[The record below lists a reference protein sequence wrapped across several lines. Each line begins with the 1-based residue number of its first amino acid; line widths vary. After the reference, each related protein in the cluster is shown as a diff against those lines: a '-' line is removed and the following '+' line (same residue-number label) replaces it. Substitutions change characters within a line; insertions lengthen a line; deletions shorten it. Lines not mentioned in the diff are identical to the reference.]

1 MENVENT
8 VGVLKQKRKKL
19 NVLQVILLI
28 CLILYTLIL
37 ATLFVWA
44 IITSLKDSREFRLNT
59 YKWPNKASINN
70 YINAFSE
77 FSIKVKTGRR
87 VSMLEMYWNS
97 ALYCFGT
104 AFLGTL
110 IPCITA
116 YCCSKFKYFLSKVV
130 STVVVITMIIPVVG
144 AEPAAI
150 NMARTF
156 GFYDKIWGLWA
167 MAATFC
173 GMYFLVFEAVFNSFP
188 NDYAEAAEIDGAS
201 NFTIMVRII
210 FPLVRNTFATVM
222 LILFIQRWNDYS
234 APAIY
239 LPTHPTIA
247 NGVFLFASSL
257 DAAKSPV
264 TMKVTGAMLVFIP
277 MLIVFAVF
285 NGRLMGNLTMGGIK
299 G

>member
-1 MENVENT
+1 MLFS
-8 VGVLKQKRKKL
+8 GKRKVWLCFNFRMTSDFSVYK
-19 NVLQVILLI
+19 VLPQLSPYLLF
-28 CLILYTLIL
+28 YFSFTLI
-37 ATLFVWA
+37 
-44 IITSLKDSREFRLNT
+44 SLI
-59 YKWPNKASINN
+59 Y
-70 YINAFSE
+70 
-77 FSIKVKTGRR
+77 
-87 VSMLEMYWNS
+87 
-97 ALYCFGT
+97 
-104 AFLGTL
+104 
-110 IPCITA
+110 
-116 YCCSKFKYFLSKVV
+116 SKFKYILSKVV
-130 STVVVITMIIPVVG
+130 STVVVITMVIPVVG